1 MKNIPG
7 GAMKYFVLLIS
18 LLISGIFV
26 LHAQEMPNIEFR
38 FSYSNN
44 ELPFLGIVNG
54 DRVNIREKADLKS
67 RILKKGNIGEKYFAV
82 KIENG
87 FYKIRLK
94 PLRGWVA
101 RRYVTISPKQEG
113 MMLNLGK
120 INAKHV
126 NLRTKPGLKS
136 KIIRRLNRDEE
147 LIVFNE
153 NEDYFEVEVKK
164 ENFGYLYRE
173 YLTPEK
179 GSYYEV
185 TTDRLNF
192 RTGPSTRYKIISTLN
207 TGEKVHILKHSGD
220 FARIMLIN
228 GKNGWVSSRY
238 LKKIQGLSKTDN
250 RLKILKLYRENN
262 YSSLIPIAKKYIQ
275 SQSVPDKEIEAT
287 LIRAYYNMHDLG
299 NFLSQC
305 SILEKQDQ
313 NYFEENI
320 SPLQN
325 NVKNKLK
332 HYEVYSKYG
341 ATAIASGD
349 FGLNG
354 VDDFVVLK
362 KKNNKYYIEINE
374 LKQGL
379 IPVSEEYGLDFIP
392 QENYLKVMDLNA
404 DAHPEV
410 ILKKKD
416 GGIIAYN
423 YEDKKFSKFNIPN
436 GKIISDIEIDDRYS
450 HRIYEL
456 KNNGIA
462 SLPFSFGSGEKFKST
477 GVDFKDPIFFNVFLG
492 RDTPCFVI
500 FDSEKLYFAEFGQ
513 DFQFDKI
520 DTPIDFDAANIRY
533 LNAVDLDQDDESE
546 IIAIFGGSEPKIK
559 IYQLKGL
566 KLREIYS
573 LNISASCAISTD
585 LDWNGKT
592 DLLMI
597 APDSYFFILYD
608 I

>member
-1 MKNIPG
+1 
-7 GAMKYFVLLIS
+7 MKYFVLLIS

-38 FSYSNN
+38 FSYSND

-54 DRVNIREKADLKS
+54 DRVNIRERADLKS
-67 RILKKGNIGEKYFAV
+67 RIIKKGKIGEKFFAV

-101 RRYVTISPKQEG
+101 RRYVSILPKQEG

-126 NLRTKPGLKS
+126 NIRTKPGLKS
-136 KIIRRLNRDEE
+136 RVITRLNMDEE

-207 TGEKVHILKHSGD
+207 TGEKVRILKHSGD
-220 FARIMLIN
+220 FARILLSDERA
-228 GKNGWVSSRY
+228 GWVSTRY
-238 LKKIQGLSKTDN
+238 LKKIQGPSKTDN

-275 SQSVPDKEIEAT
+275 AQSVPDKEIEAT
-287 LIRAYYNMHDLG
+287 LIRAYYNTHDLG

-305 SILEKQDQ
+305 STLKKQDPD
-313 NYFEENI
+313 YFEENLL
-320 SPLQN
+320 PLEN
-325 NVKNKLK
+325 DIKNKLK

-362 KKNNKYYIEINE
+362 KKDDKYYIEINE

-379 IPVSEEYGLDFIP
+379 IPVSEEYALDFVP
-392 QENYLKVMDLNA
+392 VKNYLKVMDLNA

-410 ILKKKD
+410 LLKKKD
-416 GGIIAYN
+416 GGIVAFS
-423 YEDKKFSKFNIPN
+423 YEEKKFGKFNIPD
-436 GKIISDIEIDDRYS
+436 GTRISDIEIDDRYS
-450 HRIYEL
+450 HKIYEL

-477 GVDFKDPIFFNVFLG
+477 SIDFKDPVFFNVFLG
-492 RDTPCFVI
+492 RDTPCFVV
-500 FDSEKLYFAEFGQ
+500 FNSKKLYFAEFGQ
-513 DFQFDKI
+513 DFRFDKI
-520 DTPIDFDAANIRY
+520 DIPADFNAADIRY

-546 IIAIFGGSEPKIK
+546 ILAIFGGNSPKIK

-573 LNISASCAISTD
+573 MDISASSAISAD

-592 DLLMI
+592 DLLLI
-597 APDSYFFILYD
+597 AHDSYFFILYD